1 MSWRP
6 AGSTICICP
15 RAGPQLLPEAPHLAL
30 CLQVSRAEQ
39 GSCSVPLACTR
50 FWAPV
55 LGFFS
60 TVDPWKTPDG
70 EMRPHSTCTPT
81 TLWTFVEPP
90 GSQSSELLTRPMCLR
105 RLVASDPL
113 WTTNHPPSCSLW
125 AGDHCCL
132 RLPTELGCVPFC
144 PHSPCRPPA
153 GGARQLASL
162 EGGKQEFHAQK
173 RLAQSPPVLLPI
185 PSRHSWLL
193 DPSSLVCL

>member
-1 MSWRP
+1 M
-6 AGSTICICP
+6 
-15 RAGPQLLPEAPHLAL
+15 
-30 CLQVSRAEQ
+30 
-39 GSCSVPLACTR
+39 PLACTR

-113 WTTNHPPSCSLW
+113 WTTNHPLLFSL
-125 AGDHCCL
+125 G
-132 RLPTELGCVPFC
+132 R
-144 PHSPCRPPA
+144 RP
-153 GGARQLASL
+153 
-162 EGGKQEFHAQK
+162 
-173 RLAQSPPVLLPI
+173 LLPSAAHRAGLCALLPSLSLQAPSWRCQAACI
-185 PSRHSWLL
+185 PGGW
-193 DPSSLVCL
+193 